1 MNLRLVIFETT
12 FPNTSF
18 AFGPCIAIKD
28 RLSSKFNSYLSSN
41 FFFMISKSC
50 FLHAAFR
57 IIK

>member
-28 RLSSKFNSYLSSN
+28 RLSSKFKSYLPFN
-41 FFFMISKSC
+41 FFFIISRSC
-50 FLHAAFR
+50 FLHAAFK